1 MCVPLRAAD
10 SLVTYD
16 VTRCFSASIK
26 MGDYYWFGCGGER
39 DAARAAGYYADAA
52 LRHDPHVSRC
62 VTHVLF

>member
-1 MCVPLRAAD
+1 MRDDD
-10 SLVTYD
+10 SFVTYD
-16 VTRCFSASIK
+16 VTRCVAASIK